1 MEASGHV
8 PLLLGKRW
16 QSCGN
21 SIAHVRVPGW
31 GHSPLVTPKDAF
43 GVFMGKVL
51 HNTALSSEKTYS
63 LSNATSILLIKEG
76 KGLTLDTISL
86 TLVYLPH

>member
-21 SIAHVRVPGW
+21 GIAHVRVPGW

-43 GVFMGKVL
+43 GVFMVTVL
-51 HNTALSSEKTYS
+51 HNTALSSEKII
-63 LSNATSILLIKEG
+63 LFPILLQFF
-76 KGLTLDTISL
+76 
-86 TLVYLPH
+86 